1 MNVRQKGAK
10 EMKKRILFSFAHPDD
25 ETFTVGGLLASL
37 AKRDDVE
44 TIVYSA
50 TLGDAGKCGNPPVCT
65 KEQLPQVRKKELEQA
80 ANILGVDHLIIGTY
94 PDGKLSEYEEP
105 LVRDICHIIERYKP
119 TVVVT
124 FPPHGISGHRDHQA
138 IQRATYRAVT
148 AMDHIV
154 EQLYYVTVVGRPDRF
169 GDPIENIDIIFTFTE
184 EEAKKVR
191 QALLAHRTQHL
202 SVERVFPSVHNESFH
217 KFQNREYFIR
227 AWSKENHLS
236 YPF

>member
-1 MNVRQKGAK
+1 
-10 EMKKRILFSFAHPDD
+10 MKKRILFCFAHPDD

-65 KEQLPQVRKKELEQA
+65 KEELPHVRKKELEQA
-80 ANILGVDHLIIGTY
+80 AAILGVDHLVTDTY
-94 PDGKLSEYEEP
+94 PDGKLPEHEDALVASVRRLIDEYQP
-105 LVRDICHIIERYKP
+105 KI
-119 TVVVT
+119 VVT

-148 AMDHIV
+148 EAKETPV
-154 EQLYYVTVVGRPDRF
+154 EQLYYVTVVGRPSSRYSDSIEKIDVIFSF
-169 GDPIENIDIIFTFTE
+169 GK
-184 EEAKKVR
+184 EEAKKVQ

-202 SVERVFPSVHNESFH
+202 SVERVFPSVHSDSFH
-217 KFQNREYFIR
+217 KFQNREYFIL
-227 AWSKENHLS
+227 AWSKNGEKPSN
-236 YPF
+236 PFA